1 MKSNDFLNRKGD
13 PPVKKLINQPFLLI
27 VVCVL
32 LLMITQ
38 TLCSLVAAAILGA
51 QLNTDGMTFAQIDD
65 ALLALV
71 ETWQS
76 AILLASDG
84 LALAAIWIMARRR
97 KQSLTAFT
105 GLQPRTTPAILVLA
119 AVAGLAMSFWST
131 IAVNLFPWPESWT
144 QAYATASGGLRTARP
159 VLDFLAMVLLA
170 PLVEEMLFRGIIY
183 DAFCCMVPAG
193 AAVVFQGMLFGGIH
207 GTIIWMLYAGFD
219 GCVMGYVR
227 KHTGS
232 VRPCVL
238 MHMAYNGT
246 SYLFNWFA
254 ESFGDNG
261 TAVFFSFLGSAFLL
275 LLCLY
280 GIYFRSGKE
289 N

>member
-1 MKSNDFLNRKGD
+1 MKSDDFLNRKGD
-13 PPVKKLINQPFLLI
+13 SPVKKLINHPSLLI

-32 LLMITQ
+32 LLLVTQ
-38 TLCSLVAAAILGA
+38 TLCSLVAAVILGA

-65 ALLALV
+65 ALLVLV

-76 AILLASDG
+76 AILLAADG
-84 LALAAIWIMARRR
+84 LTLVALWIMARRR
-97 KQSLTAFT
+97 KQSLSAFT
-105 GLQPRTTPAILVLA
+105 GLQAGTTPAILVLA

-131 IAVNLFPWPESWT
+131 IVVNLFPWPASWT
-144 QAYATASGGLRTARP
+144 QAYETAAGGLRTARP

-183 DAFCCMVPAG
+183 DAFCYMVPAG
-193 AAVVFQGMLFGGIH
+193 AAVIFQGILFGGIH
-207 GTIIWMLYAGFD
+207 GTIIWMLYAGFG

-227 KHTGS
+227 KQTGS

-261 TAVFFSFLGSAFLL
+261 TALLFVFLGSAFVL
-275 LLCLY
+275 LLCMY
-280 GIYFRSGKE
+280 GINFRSSRQ